1 MKLPRNSVRVLARV
15 GLGVC
20 CSLVVAETALATWSI
35 VAVNTKTGEVCI
47 ASATCLEDLPLQGL
61 TPVVRVG
68 VGAAACQSLGDQTGV
83 NRGKLWNYF
92 QEGLTPDQMLARV
105 LAHDNQAQN
114 RQYGIVTLSDFPAS
128 FTGTLCGEA
137 RYSIAGEVD
146 NIRYAIQ
153 GNVLTGV
160 IVAYNAEQAL
170 INTPGDMGQKMIA
183 AMEAARVMGGD
194 GRCSCD
200 VNVPWHCGA
209 PPPSFVYSAYTTY
222 FIVTRMGDVDGVCN
236 VNDGCAN
243 GRYYCD
249 LQVISDSVGPEP
261 VLTLEQNYQTWR
273 ADQLGYADHI
283 LTTVSAGA
291 QSMPADGISRTN
303 VDVQLRDID
312 GHPVV
317 HQPALL
323 AITRDYDGPPVARVG
338 PVIDHGDG
346 HFSFTVSANTDPGQ
360 GKWKIEVQHGNKTVR
375 LWPDLLIHID
385 PVTELHSG
393 FDQVS
398 ATAGASIP
406 LVLNGD
412 AGDANQPYLVL
423 GSASGTSPGQMF
435 DGLSLPL
442 NDDAFFQATL
452 AYANTAHFL
461 NSAGTLDGLSHAQ
474 ATFVAP
480 PMLLAT
486 YIGRHFDW
494 CGIVM
499 GPTPHVTNTA
509 GFDVVP

>member
-1 MKLPRNSVRVLARV
+1 MKLSRNSVRVLQRM

-20 CSLVVAETALATWSI
+20 CSLVVAETALGTWSI

-68 VGAAACQSLGDQTGV
+68 VGAAACQSLGDSTGV
-83 NRGKLWNYF
+83 NRMKLWNML
-92 QEGLTPDQMLARV
+92 QQGLTPDQMLERV

-114 RQYGIVTLSDFPAS
+114 RQYGIVTMNGFPSS

-137 RYSIAGEVD
+137 RYSIAGQVD
-146 NIRYAIQ
+146 DIRYAIQ

-160 IVAYNAEQAL
+160 IVAYNAEEAL
-170 INTPGDMGQKMIA
+170 LTTPGDMSQKMIA

-200 VNVPWHCGA
+200 INVPWHCGA

-222 FIVTRMGDVDGVCN
+222 FIVTRMGDLDGDCN

-273 ADQLGYADHI
+273 ADQLGYADHV
-283 LTTVSAGA
+283 LSTVTAGA
-291 QSMPADGISRTN
+291 QSMPADGISRTT
-303 VDVQLRDID
+303 VDVQLRDIA

-323 AITRDYDGPPVARVG
+323 SITRDYDGPAVARIGFVT
-338 PVIDHGDG
+338 DHGGG
-346 HFSFTVSANTDPGQ
+346 HFSFDVHSNTDSGQ
-360 GKWKIEVQHGNKTVR
+360 GLWKIEVQHGNKTVR
-375 LWPDLLIHID
+375 LWPDLSIRID

-398 ATAGASIP
+398 ATAGASVP

-412 AGDANQPYLVL
+412 PSDANQPYIVL
-423 GSASGTSPGQMF
+423 GTAAGTSPGQMF

-442 NDDAFFQATL
+442 NDDAFFQASL
-452 AYANTAHFL
+452 AFANTQHFP
-461 NSAGTLDGLSHAQ
+461 NTAGVLDGLSHAQ
-474 ATFVAP
+474 AGFVAP
-480 PMLLAT
+480 PMLLST

-494 CGIVM
+494 CGVVM
-499 GPTPHVTNTA
+499 GATPHITNVA